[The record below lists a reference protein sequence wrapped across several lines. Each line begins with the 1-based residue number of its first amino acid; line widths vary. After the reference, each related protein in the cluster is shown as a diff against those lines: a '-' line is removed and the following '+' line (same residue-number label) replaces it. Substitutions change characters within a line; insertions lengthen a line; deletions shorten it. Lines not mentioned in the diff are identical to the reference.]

1 MMKISWVARTL
12 ALVISMGLALSA
24 CKGGGPT
31 QGSNAYG
38 WHSN

>member
-1 MMKISWVARTL
+1 MTGISGMARTL
-12 ALVISMGLALSA
+12 ALVIGMGLALSA

-31 QGSNAYG
+31 QSSNAYG